1 MKKVLVASQVDE
13 IAKTFL
19 IQQGF
24 CSYTKKMDD
33 FYSVRKM
40 KI

>member
-24 CSYTKKMDD
+24 Q
-33 FYSVRKM
+33 VLENNQ
-40 KI
+40 